1 MFARTPGR
9 RFRANLGLS
18 VLAAWG
24 PWAATWVWSLAALSC
39 DHCTGTLGG
48 IAGLGPGWL
57 PAFLTARRLDLHDGG
72 WAFAAFAWGIS
83 AAFVAVLTAA
93 AHALPRGRW
102 AVWVFA
108 AGSQAALA
116 PLLVAAVRS

>member
-18 VLAAWG
+18 AAAAWG

-39 DHCTGTLGG
+39 GHCTGTLGG
-48 IAGLGPGWL
+48 IAPLGPGFL
-57 PAFLTARRLDLHDGG
+57 PAFFTARLLDVQDQG
-72 WAFAAFAWGIS
+72 WAFAAFAGGIS

-102 AVWVFA
+102 AVWIFA
-108 AGSQAALA
+108 AASQAALA